1 MRQFLWLIG
10 VTICVSGCTWV
21 KLTEDGAAVTVASA
35 DAISECTRVGI
46 VTARTGDRIITERKL
61 DKVNEELH
69 TLARNEAANL
79 NADTIVP
86 LSLETDGA
94 QTFNAYR
101 CRP

>member
-1 MRQFLWLIG
+1 MLRYIWLIG
-10 VTICVSGCTWV
+10 LAICLSGCTWV
-21 KLTEDGAAVTVASA
+21 KLTEAGEAVSVAEA

-46 VTARTGDRIITERKL
+46 VTARTGERIITERKL

-86 LSLETDGA
+86 LSHETDGA
-94 QTFNAYR
+94 QTFTAYR
-101 CRP
+101 CH